1 MDRSGSNRFEKGIYW
16 VQTALVSGVL
26 DETDDRYLSME
37 NGADRG
43 PDREARWQDGSE
55 ADDRSGTVGIV

>member
-1 MDRSGSNRFEKGIYW
+1 
-16 VQTALVSGVL
+16 VSGVL
-26 DETDDRYLSME
+26 DETDDRYVLME

-55 ADDRSGTVGIV
+55 VDDRSGKVGIA